1 MNHSNHTTTSAT
13 GFQPL
18 RTGRSQLQR
27 LLRQSSGPL
36 TFQAT
41 AYRYGSALE
50 VSLYHQGTW
59 VDTFANSAGAALH
72 ELAQLVR
79 GLRKQGISAR
89 VNLRIHPASMR
100 FQGEGLTLADLPNL
114 PF

>member
-1 MNHSNHTTTSAT
+1 MTDTANTASS
-13 GFQPL
+13 FKPPF
-18 RTGRSQLQR
+18 TGRLRLRR
-27 LLRQSSGPL
+27 LLSRGSGPL
-36 TFQAT
+36 VFQAT

-50 VSLYHQGTW
+50 VSIYHQGAW
-59 VDTFANSAGAALH
+59 VDTFANTAGAALH
-72 ELAQLVR
+72 ELAELVR
-79 GLRKQGISAR
+79 GLRREGVRAR